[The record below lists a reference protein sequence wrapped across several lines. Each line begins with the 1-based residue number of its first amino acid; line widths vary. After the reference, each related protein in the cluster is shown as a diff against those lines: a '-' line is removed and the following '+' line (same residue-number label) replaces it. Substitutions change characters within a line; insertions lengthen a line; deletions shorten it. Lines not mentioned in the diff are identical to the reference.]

1 MEQDWHSLI
10 NNFYGSST
18 RPILT
23 NLVHMQARVPENIDH
38 YFDNAATLVDKTIRR
53 FSQDF

>member
-23 NLVHMQARVPENIDH
+23 TSVHMQARVPENIDD
-38 YFDNAATLVDKTIRR
+38 YFDNAATLVDKTIRH